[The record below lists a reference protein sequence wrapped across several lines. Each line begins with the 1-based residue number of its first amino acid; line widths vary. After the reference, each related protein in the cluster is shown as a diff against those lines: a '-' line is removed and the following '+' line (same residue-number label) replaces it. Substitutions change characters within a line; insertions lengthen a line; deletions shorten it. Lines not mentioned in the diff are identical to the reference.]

1 MPIIESNN
9 PKLLSMKGVHVYF
22 YFLSNCSHRV
32 SLTLAEKDIDF
43 ISHAVNLFAKENIK
57 DQVFKIMKK
66 I

>member
-1 MPIIESNN
+1 
-9 PKLLSMKGVHVYF
+9 
-22 YFLSNCSHRV
+22 RV